1 MTRNGSDTKVCASTT
16 AVVVNA
22 IRMPAALR
30 YSPISPSLPNA
41 YSSAMPPTTGG
52 STSGNKIS
60 GLAMRTTRTWLRA
73 STIAIGTPSSRHRAV
88 LAAAVLRLSTRAV
101 VDDSLEINDQKL
113 GQSTLAA
120 TAISGTTTNSAPI
133 AAGTYI
139 QRGSTDHEP
148 MARTPNCCR
157 VEFHALATVQ

>member
-1 MTRNGSDTKVCASTT
+1 MTRNGNDTNVCASTT

-22 IRMPAALR
+22 IWMPAALR
-30 YSPISPSLPNA
+30 YCPMSPSRPNA

-52 STSGNKIS
+52 STSGSRIS
-60 GLAMRTTRTWLRA
+60 GRAVRTSRASLRA
-73 STIAIGTPSSRHRAV
+73 NTSAIGTPSSRQSAV
-88 LAAAVLRLSTRAV
+88 LAAAVLRLSASAV
-101 VDDSLEINDQKL
+101 VDDSLEINDQKF

>member
-1 MTRNGSDTKVCASTT
+1 MTRNGSETNVCASTT

-22 IRMPAALR
+22 IWMPAASR
-30 YSPISPSLPNA
+30 YSPINPSLPNA

-52 STSGNKIS
+52 STSGNRIN
-60 GLAMRTTRTWLRA
+60 GLAIRTNRDSLRA
-73 STIAIGTPSSRHRAV
+73 STSAIGTPNSRHSVV

-101 VDDSLEINDQKL
+101 VDDSLVTSDQKC

-120 TAISGTTTNSAPI
+120 TAISGRTTKSAPI
-133 AAGTYI
+133 AAGMYI
-139 QRGSTDHEP
+139 QRGSTDHDP
-148 MARTPNCCR
+148 MARSLNCCR